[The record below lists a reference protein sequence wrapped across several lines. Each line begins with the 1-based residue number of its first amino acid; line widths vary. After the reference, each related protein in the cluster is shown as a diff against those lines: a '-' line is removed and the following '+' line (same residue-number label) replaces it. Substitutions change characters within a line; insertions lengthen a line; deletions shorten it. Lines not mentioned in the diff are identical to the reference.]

1 MNNEIKMNYDRNIEW
16 SMVGYSTQLR
26 WMPLL
31 FCYFWKYFLIHSIL
45 FFPPFS
51 LLFVFGS
58 LVLVSEDYFNRIV
71 DKVRYAVLSLW
82 RSYSILGCIRL
93 IISLPVLAGCITM
106 IIFDRHFNSSFFDPL
121 RGGDLLLFQHLFHA
135 SWDCLKVD
143 DCLLKTTGSANEIL
157 NILLNRITL
166 NLLNLGCSCDLS
178 TIAIEM
184 LLVVFIV
191 VLSIR
196 YWMIT
201 IHFLIFE
208 QELILVLL
216 LTFGLKTLNEN
227 NLLCLLLGILFI
239 DLFLSLYSISYFF
252 TFQV

>member
-1 MNNEIKMNYDRNIEW
+1 LVFWVVLIILIIILFLLSFFLIVLPIITLVFFYFRTF
-16 SMVGYSTQLR
+16 S
-26 WMPLL
+26 LL
-31 FCYFWKYFLIHSIL
+31 FTIPNLSALVLFEVMVCFRVLGLKLLPPLINLL

-196 YWMIT
+196 Y
-201 IHFLIFE
+201 
-208 QELILVLL
+208 
-216 LTFGLKTLNEN
+216 
-227 NLLCLLLGILFI
+227 
-239 DLFLSLYSISYFF
+239 
-252 TFQV
+252 